1 MYNPQ
6 KNIIDNILLDVNT
19 DRAESKVLLI
29 SGPPACGKSTVLE
42 AVSNALGTSQS
53 IDFAIHIENTLGANF
68 ISELFRNAN
77 AVNYSQKATE
87 VALPETEFNFE
98 QFNIEFDKIIENN
111 PQIAQYYNDIYKLSS
126 FAYQKEN
133 KKTLEIKAQDTAEYV
148 REITS
153 KKSIHRLMLEPNNT
167 GTESLIVDLMN
178 LFYPEITSGQI
189 DGIRP
194 SKPIKILITID
205 NCDSINE
212 SVNNLLFYS
221 LLKYAYQAKFN
232 EFTSYNIAFSD
243 QSIKVS
249 DFFDFRFIYASRSPI
264 TRKYLSKLGDYFLDM
279 IKQIEIPYL
288 KEIELQEMRQIIPAG
303 LTPTQVIEMSG
314 GIQGLIFNDLKEL
327 RIPAAE
333 MPKELT
339 KRAFDIIKGSIPEIH
354 EDMLFCLAFGCN
366 EKPSFNRKC
375 SEIFDLKISCSQL
388 LKYNLYLAK
397 GNPESGLRHEYRE
410 IIQEYL
416 KHNHPETYSNLLSI
430 SLAADIIPDIIDKY
444 SDDEFNI
451 LVLLAFLPKE
461 NNLELA
467 RLALYKRLTEL
478 EELYNSNKP
487 IFYGGKYQLDQ
498 KLAERIRN
506 FVKSTDEALYEELT
520 NIPVKYADRIEEE
533 RERIKTQKTAQILSY
548 EKELK
553 KLETNYSAEN
563 KEYKRHQEEMMKCE
577 NEMIQIRQQVND
589 KSHHNNILVSMIS
602 IFITISILIF
612 GIILPKIF
620 LADGPNSPVFSVQ
633 FILYTIVA
641 VLCILDYIFLR
652 RTIKSFKDKEINA
665 QYIKQLEELDSEK
678 NEYLSKMMECKGQM
692 EQLQQRKKELNEL
705 INA

>member
-19 DRAESKVLLI
+19 DRAESTVLLI

-42 AVSNALGTSQS
+42 AVSNAVGTSQS

-249 DFFDFRFIYASRSPI
+249 DFLDFRFIYASRSPI